1 MKHYAS
7 DTNCASDTDCAS
19 DTKCVPPL
27 TTEQQVSHKLARAIL
42 AGFESMFAEF
52 LNITL
57 GAQSRF
63 ERAAWQEVQD
73 AMRQRLQVYE
83 NKVELVCEAV
93 KVIAYRELDH
103 SDVWHRAKNDY
114 AKRVADHENALIAQT
129 FFNSIYGS
137 LLGQQKIRDVHRFIL
152 QETYRPEPRSTDSIL
167 YQFTETEGIIDS
179 LRRVLNVF
187 PLRIP
192 FENLERD
199 LKAAHRVLEK
209 INPELLTRQN
219 DTVEFGRSL
228 FFRNKA
234 AYIIGR
240 LIDPVSGEHLP
251 FAITLLNRKNRDGDT
266 CLYLDAFI
274 IGEEQ
279 LSKLF
284 GFARS
289 YFMVDT
295 DQPVR
300 YVDYLCRLLPNK
312 ERFELF
318 NAIGFIKHAKTEFY
332 RFKVDYTKRMP
343 ATTKYVSAPGVKG
356 MVMLVFTTPDSDYV
370 YKVIR
375 DRFRPPKTSNR
386 QEVMAK
392 YDFVKQADRV
402 GRLVDTHEFN
412 YLAFDRQRFSCEL
425 FEEMTSEVADSI
437 TLSGNALILRHVYV
451 ERKVTPLNLYIKDA
465 SEQALEQVIDDYG
478 TTIKQLAA
486 ANIFP
491 GDMLIKNF
499 GVTRWGRVV
508 FYDYDEICPL
518 TDCHFRAIPK
528 PDNEIDALSEQ
539 PWFDIGEDDVFPEQ
553 FPVFFAGHHEAKKY
567 FDRLHH
573 DLYGVDFWKITQKV
587 IKSGTLVDV
596 YPYKKEWRLKHFND

>member
-1 MKHYAS
+1 M
-7 DTNCASDTDCAS
+7 
-19 DTKCVPPL
+19 PPF
-27 TTEQQVSHKLARAIL
+27 TIEQQVSHKLARAIL

-93 KVIAYRELDH
+93 SVIAYRELDH
-103 SDVWHRAKNDY
+103 SDVWQRAKNDY
-114 AKRVADHENALIAQT
+114 AQLVADHENALIAQT

-137 LLGQQKIRDVHRFIL
+137 LLGQQKTRDVHRFIL
-152 QETYRPEPRSTDSIL
+152 QEKYRPKPRPTDSIL
-167 YQFTETEGIIDS
+167 YQFAETDGIIES
-179 LRRVLNVF
+179 LRQVLNVF

-199 LKAAHRVLEK
+199 LNAARNVLAK
-209 INPELLTRQN
+209 INPELLTRKN
-219 DTVEFGRSL
+219 YTIEFGRSL

-234 AYIIGR
+234 AYIVGQ
-240 LIDPVSGEHLP
+240 LVDPISDEQLP
-251 FAITLLNRKNRDGDT
+251 FAIALLNRKNSDGDIR
-266 CLYLDAFI
+266 LYLDAFM

-300 YVDYLCRLLPNK
+300 YVNYLCRLLPNK

-343 ATTKYVSAPGVKG
+343 ETMKYVSAPGVKG

-412 YLAFDRQRFSCEL
+412 YLVFDRQRFFS
-425 FEEMTSEVADSI
+425 
-437 TLSGNALILRHVYV
+437 R
-451 ERKVTPLNLYIKDA
+451 
-465 SEQALEQVIDDYG
+465 
-478 TTIKQLAA
+478 AA
-486 ANIFP
+486 
-491 GDMLIKNF
+491 
-499 GVTRWGRVV
+499 GR
-508 FYDYDEICPL
+508 
-518 TDCHFRAIPK
+518 
-528 PDNEIDALSEQ
+528 
-539 PWFDIGEDDVFPEQ
+539 
-553 FPVFFAGHHEAKKY
+553 
-567 FDRLHH
+567 
-573 DLYGVDFWKITQKV
+573 
-587 IKSGTLVDV
+587 
-596 YPYKKEWRLKHFND
+596 NDH

>member
-1 MKHYAS
+1 MLPS
-7 DTNCASDTDCAS
+7 I
-19 DTKCVPPL
+19 
-27 TTEQQVSHKLARAIL
+27 TEQQLSHKLARAIL

-73 AMRQRLQVYE
+73 AMRQRLQIYE
-83 NKVELVCEAV
+83 NKVELVCDAV
-93 KVIAYRELDH
+93 KVIAYQELDH
-103 SDVWHRAKNDY
+103 SDVWQRAKNDY
-114 AKRVADHENALIAQT
+114 AQLVADHENALIAQT
-129 FFNSIYGS
+129 FFNSIYGT
-137 LLGQQKIRDVHRFIL
+137 LLVQQKIRDVHRFIL
-152 QETYRPEPRSTDSIL
+152 QEKFRPAPKSTDNIL
-167 YQFTETEGIIDS
+167 YRFTESEGVIDGI
-179 LRRVLNVF
+179 RQVLNVF

-199 LKAAHRVLEK
+199 LKAAHSVLEK
-209 INPELLTRQN
+209 INPVLLTKQSYV
-219 DTVEFGRSL
+219 VEFGRSL

-234 AYIIGR
+234 AYIVGQ
-240 LIDPVSGEHLP
+240 LMDSMSGERLP
-251 FAITLLNRKNRDGDT
+251 FAIALLNRKNSQGNI

-300 YVDYLCRLLPNK
+300 YVDYLCSLLPNK

-343 ATTKYVSAPGVKG
+343 RTTQYVSAPGVKG

-386 QEVMAK
+386 QEVMDK

-412 YLAFDRQRFSCEL
+412 YLAFDRQRFSDEL
-425 FEEMTSEVADSI
+425 LEEMTSEVADSI
-437 TLSGNALILRHVYV
+437 TLSGNALILKHVYV
-451 ERKVTPLNLYIKDA
+451 ERKVQPLNLYIKDA
-465 SEQALEQVIDDYG
+465 SESALKAVIDDYG
-478 TTIKQLAA
+478 RTIKQLAA

-518 TDCHFRAIPK
+518 TDCHFRALPK
-528 PDNEIDALSEQ
+528 PENEIDALAEQ

-553 FPVFFAGHHEAKKY
+553 FPIFFAGHSQAKQH

-573 DLYGVDFWKITQKV
+573 DLYGVDFWEQTQKA
-587 IKSGTLVDV
+587 IKSGILIDV
-596 YPYKKEWRLKHFND
+596 YSYKEEWQLSNFYN